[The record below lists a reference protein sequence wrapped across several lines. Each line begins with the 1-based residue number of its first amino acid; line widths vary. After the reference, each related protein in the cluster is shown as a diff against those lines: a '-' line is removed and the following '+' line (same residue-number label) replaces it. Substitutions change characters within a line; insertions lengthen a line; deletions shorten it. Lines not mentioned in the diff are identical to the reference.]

1 MLQQSTLEFEIRLYD
16 LFSEEI
22 SALRDAVNRLADA
35 VDPVSLRGPLN
46 AIVYELCGN
55 ALKALYKRAYSKYV
69 VAKLGLDDLPY
80 HDWLKLF
87 RAEIEAHRAENFA
100 HLCRQENIYIKA
112 SGKFAGDVFRIQ
124 IENDGAPSEIEMSR
138 IHLALERAKETMSLA
153 AYFDDEDAYQEGAG
167 LGLPMVMVSLRGM
180 GVDPANF
187 QIFTQGDTTVARI
200 DVPLN
205 LFGNA
210 RSEPLRLLRQNKE
223 LLAITWNLFQ
233 QIDLSAARFD
243 LDGHILAVSRSMLK
257 RLAIPLETPDM
268 FKTLVPQR
276 FVAELFRGPQGI
288 RVTQKFLNHRVYL
301 ENLSRTERILFNV
314 SGYVTDKGVVS
325 TLWQEI
331 AISDSAAPKLNE
343 GSLIG
348 NLKFHNII
356 EPYIPQLVLMKA
368 RETVELG
375 RTELPEEVRDQT
387 IFFADLAG
395 FTEMS
400 ESMRPHVVVEMLNMA
415 LSIMVR
421 HIKEAGGSVDKFM
434 GDAVMAVFADP
445 LPACK
450 AALEIQNTFAEVNRF
465 RIEAKEPP
473 VRARIGIHCGNVIM
487 ANIGT
492 DERKDWTA
500 IGDTVNTASRIE
512 KNAPVGSILIS
523 DRVFERVKDDL
534 RVTQSYRIKVKGK
547 AKEISVYELE
557 AMNSAPAD
565 S

>member
-1 MLQQSTLEFEIRLYD
+1 
-16 LFSEEI
+16 
-22 SALRDAVNRLADA
+22 
-35 VDPVSLRGPLN
+35 
-46 AIVYELCGN
+46 
-55 ALKALYKRAYSKYV
+55 
-69 VAKLGLDDLPY
+69 
-80 HDWLKLF
+80 
-87 RAEIEAHRAENFA
+87 
-100 HLCRQENIYIKA
+100 
-112 SGKFAGDVFRIQ
+112 
-124 IENDGAPSEIEMSR
+124 
-138 IHLALERAKETMSLA
+138 
-153 AYFDDEDAYQEGAG
+153 
-167 LGLPMVMVSLRGM
+167 
-180 GVDPANF
+180 
-187 QIFTQGDTTVARI
+187 VARI

-233 QIDLSAARFD
+233 QIDLSAVRFD